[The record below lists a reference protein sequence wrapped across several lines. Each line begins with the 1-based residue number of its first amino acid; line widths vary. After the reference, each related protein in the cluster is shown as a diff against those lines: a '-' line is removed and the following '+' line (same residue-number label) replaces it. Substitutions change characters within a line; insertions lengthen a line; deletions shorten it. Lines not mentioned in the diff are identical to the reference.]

1 MDSKN
6 SKKCDMP
13 NKKQKFIKRQMQ
25 DKIADHLEKEE
36 MTIILGPRQVGK
48 TVLLQQL
55 KDWLIKSKNIKLENV
70 FYFNLDILR
79 DWEAVRDQTQFID
92 FIKSR
97 SGKQKIYVF
106 VDEAQ
111 RVENPGLFYKGIY
124 DSQLNAKFILTGSAS
139 LYFASQVKE
148 SMAGRKRI
156 FYLRPFSFEEYIFVK
171 NTALARLLKNQIKI
185 SAVDQRELQKL
196 MEDYLI
202 WGGYPRV
209 VLSSDPD
216 DKKNIL
222 SDIYSSYIERDIVG
236 FLKIP
241 DKAKFNKLTRL
252 LAGQIGQLVN
262 VGELASIAEVDRRT
276 VLRYFTAL
284 EETYIIF
291 QLTPYYHNPRQEIIK
306 NPKIYFLDNGLR
318 NYLLDNFKRLS
329 ERSDNGFL
337 FENGILQGLLTAQE
351 EELWGLHFWRT
362 KQGAEVDFI
371 IEKGVKLMPIEAKL
385 NIKTAKVSLGFRS
398 FVKKYKPEQGLVV
411 NLSGFQSGMQIEQTK
426 INFVVPSELKSFL
439 R

>member
-1 MDSKN
+1 
-6 SKKCDMP
+6 MP
-13 NKKQKFIKRQMQ
+13 DKKQKFIKRQMQ
-25 DKIADHLEKEE
+25 DKIARHLEREE

-55 KDWLIKSKNIKLENV
+55 KSWLIKSKNIKTENI

-79 DWEAVRDQTQFID
+79 DWEVVREQTQFID

-97 SGKQKIYVF
+97 SAKQKAYVF
-106 VDEAQ
+106 IDEAQ

-156 FYLRPFSFEEYIFVK
+156 FYLRPFSFEEYVSVK
-171 NTALARLLKNQIKI
+171 NTALFRMLKNQTKI
-185 SAVDQRELQKL
+185 SLVDQRGLREL
-196 MEDYLI
+196 MEGYLI

-209 VLSSDPD
+209 VLSDNPD
-216 DKKNIL
+216 DKKNVL

-241 DKAKFNKLTRL
+241 DKAKFNKLTKL

-262 VGELASIAEVDRRT
+262 IGEIASIAEVDRRT
-276 VLRYFTAL
+276 VVRYFTAL

-329 ERSDNGFL
+329 ERPDNGSL
-337 FENGILQGLLTAQE
+337 FENGILQGLLTAKE
-351 EELWGLHFWRT
+351 EESWGLHFWRT
-362 KQGAEVDFI
+362 KQGAEVDFV
-371 IEKGVKLMPIEAKL
+371 IEKGVKLTPIEAKL
-385 NIKTAKVSLGFRS
+385 NTKTAKVSLGFRS
-398 FVKKYKPEQGLVV
+398 FVKKYKPKQGLVV
-411 NLSGFQSGMQIEQTK
+411 NLSGFRTETQVERAK
-426 INFVVPSELKSFL
+426 INFIAPLELKSFL
-439 R
+439 H

>member
-1 MDSKN
+1 
-6 SKKCDMP
+6 MP

-25 DKIADHLEKEE
+25 DKIAHHLEKEE

-55 KDWLIKSKNIKLENV
+55 KDWLIKSKNIKPENV

-106 VDEAQ
+106 IDEAQ

-156 FYLRPFSFEEYIFVK
+156 FYLRPFSFEEYVSVK
-171 NTALARLLKNQIKI
+171 NIALARLLKSQIKI
-185 SAVDQRELQKL
+185 SVVDQRELQKL

-209 VLSSDPD
+209 VLSNDPD

-241 DKAKFNKLTRL
+241 DKSKFNKLTRL

-318 NYLLDNFKRLS
+318 NYLLDDFKRLS
-329 ERSDNGFL
+329 ERADNGPL

-351 EELWGLHFWRT
+351 EEYWSLHFWRT

-371 IEKGVKLMPIEAKL
+371 IEKGVKLMPIEVKL
-385 NIKTAKVSLGFRS
+385 NTKTAKVGLGFRS
-398 FVKKYKPEQGLVV
+398 FIKKYKPEQGLVV
-411 NLSGFQSGMQIEQTK
+411 NLSGFRFEMQIEQAK
-426 INFVVPSELKSFL
+426 INFVIPSELKLFL

>member
-1 MDSKN
+1 
-6 SKKCDMP
+6 MP
-13 NKKQKFIKRQMQ
+13 DKKQKFIKRQMQ
-25 DKIADHLEKEE
+25 DKIANHLEKEE

-55 KDWLIKSKNIKLENV
+55 KDWLIKSKNIKPENV

-106 VDEAQ
+106 IDEAQ
-111 RVENPGLFYKGIY
+111 RVENPGLFYKGVY

-156 FYLRPFSFEEYIFVK
+156 FYLRPFSFEEYVFVK
-171 NTALARLLKNQIKI
+171 NTALARLLKSQAKI

-209 VLSSDPD
+209 VLSDDPD

-262 VGELASIAEVDRRT
+262 VGELASIAEIDRRT

-318 NYLLDNFKRLS
+318 NYLLDDFKRLS
-329 ERSDNGFL
+329 ERPDNGSL
-337 FENGILQGLLTAQE
+337 FENGILQGLLTIQE
-351 EELWGLHFWRT
+351 EESWGLHFWRT
-362 KQGAEVDFI
+362 KQGAEVDFV
-371 IEKGVKLMPIEAKL
+371 IEKGVKLTPIEAKL
-385 NIKTAKVSLGFRS
+385 SAKTAKIGLGFRS
-398 FVKKYKPEQGLVV
+398 FIKKYKPEQGLVV
-411 NLSGFQSGMQIEQTK
+411 NLSGLKTKALIEQTK
-426 INFVVPSELKSFL
+426 INFIASSELKSFL
-439 R
+439 H